1 MNWCQPH
8 WNQLR
13 EAIAE
18 RGLDKF
24 GAQTG
29 EQAASDLKAQIEG
42 KTTDFD
48 PLMGSWSR
56 INQQML
62 ESAGL
67 RALTQCPLCILVEDG
82 QPHLV
87 KNWIDG
93 VTDSALNY
101 ALKEGLI
108 KQQ

>member
-13 EAIAE
+13 EALE
-18 RGLDKF
+18 TRGLSKF

-29 EQAASDLKAQIEG
+29 EQAARDMIAQSEG
-42 KTTDFD
+42 KATDFD
-48 PLMGSWSR
+48 PLMGSWLQ

-62 ESAGL
+62 KDVGL
-67 RALTQCPLCILVEDG
+67 RALTQCPLCILIEDG

-87 KNWIDG
+87 ENWING
-93 VTDSALNY
+93 VTDSALKY
-101 ALKEGLI
+101 ALDEGLI